1 MGFFDLNIPYDE
13 HSSSS
18 SLSSSLS
25 SSSSSYSSSRNRI
38 RIVAKLMELGYSG
51 IAYNRTI
58 KGVMSDRDRCS
69 IPLLNVSSLH
79 SILPS
84 FSASVEFHR
93 DLLGV
98 PRSSRFRQYTRLT
111 ISVNSL
117 HEVMAVNSDNLILK
131 TYDLIAVKPLNQYS
145 FEQACE
151 KLEIDIIAIDFAE
164 KLPFSLKQ
172 GPIKSAIQ
180 RGVYFEIMYAD
191 LLSDVHD
198 RRQTISAAKIL
209 VDWTKGK
216 NLILSSAAPSVNE
229 IRGPYDVANLS
240 SLLGVSMECAK
251 AAVSKN
257 SRNLIANAL
266 KRKQFYKETI
276 PVERISSDD
285 KLDLND
291 PLSADLFK
299 WDPISGGE
307 GDFVLDDIAKSF
319 AASNKKLRGAKA
331 IDDVPPQ
338 GFLVK
343 NVISGSKEKLLL
355 NEKGK
360 STVEEIAQP
369 KTSKMEEPIEMDID
383 NVQLKN
389 PLPSSELSAVS
400 ANELL
405 NSPTSTRDVSAVVFG
420 NDRKETSKMEAVDS
434 HQYEYGLKSSDIL
447 TGSENM
453 LRDKTS
459 TNLVSEN
466 QKNVIMDGTFTTEEC
481 LLDARVG
488 KPGDVAMAD
497 CQVSPLGLKDDH
509 LISIRQKTSEVLM
522 EEQKSGE
529 ADPEITQPPSDQ

>member
-1 MGFFDLNIPYDE
+1 MKRYKFIFTYF
-13 HSSSS
+13 SC
-18 SLSSSLS
+18 
-25 SSSSSYSSSRNRI
+25 
-38 RIVAKLMELGYSG
+38 V
-51 IAYNRTI
+51 
-58 KGVMSDRDRCS
+58 
-69 IPLLNVSSLH
+69 LH
-79 SILPS
+79 
-84 FSASVEFHR
+84 F
-93 DLLGV
+93 
-98 PRSSRFRQYTRLT
+98 
-111 ISVNSL
+111 
-117 HEVMAVNSDNLILK
+117 
-131 TYDLIAVKPLNQYS
+131 
-145 FEQACE
+145 
-151 KLEIDIIAIDFAE
+151 
-164 KLPFSLKQ
+164 
-172 GPIKSAIQ
+172 
-180 RGVYFEIMYAD
+180 
-191 LLSDVHD
+191 
-198 RRQTISAAKIL
+198 
-209 VDWTKGK
+209 
-216 NLILSSAAPSVNE
+216 
-229 IRGPYDVANLS
+229 
-240 SLLGVSMECAK
+240 
-251 AAVSKN
+251 
-257 SRNLIANAL
+257 RNLIANAL

>member
-18 SLSSSLS
+18 SSSS
-25 SSSSSYSSSRNRI
+25 SSSRNRI

-51 IAYNRTI
+51 IAYNRTV

-131 TYDLIAVKPLNQYS
+131 TYDLIAVKPHNQYS

-172 GPIKSAIQ
+172 GTIKSAIQ
-180 RGVYFEIMYAD
+180 RGVYFEIMYSD

-299 WDPISGGE
+299 WDPISGGA
-307 GDFVLDDIAKSF
+307 GDFLLDDIAKSF
-319 AASNKKLRGAKA
+319 AASNEKLGGVKA
-331 IDDVPPQ
+331 IDFNSVIDDVPPQ

-343 NVISGSKEKLLL
+343 NVISGSKAKLLS

-360 STVEEIAQP
+360 SIVEEIAQP
-369 KTSKMEEPIEMDID
+369 KTSKLEEPIEMDID

-389 PLPSSELSAVS
+389 PLPSSVLSAVS

-420 NDRKETSKMEAVDS
+420 NDRKEISKMEAVDS

-447 TGSENM
+447 TGSENI

-459 TNLVSEN
+459 TNLVSED
-466 QKNVIMDGTFTTEEC
+466 QKNVIMDGTFTAEEC
-481 LLDARVG
+481 LLDARLG

-509 LISIRQKTSEVLM
+509 LISIRQQTSEVLM
-522 EEQKSGE
+522 EEQNSGE